1 MRAMTIPEY
10 GPPEVLKL
18 QDQPDPT
25 PGDNDLLI
33 EVHASAM
40 NPVDYKIR
48 SGKFRAPR
56 ELPIIPGF
64 DCSGV
69 VVGMGKDVTG
79 FKEGDEVFAHPGVFR
94 NGAHAQRV
102 AVDCRAAA
110 HKPATLDHA
119 AAALLPLVTITA
131 WEAIH
136 TRARLHTS
144 ETILIQ
150 GGAGGV
156 GHIAIQ
162 LARTHGC
169 RVLTT
174 AGRDESINLCKQL
187 DADHIINYREQN
199 VPDAVKELTDGKGV
213 NVVLDCVGGESFAP
227 NLECLAPEGRL
238 ATIVGV
244 PPEADLSKLFLL
256 HGSLHTVF
264 IGAAGR
270 YNVGLERHGSILQT
284 TAELVDA
291 ERLKPHLFKTYAL
304 KDLAEAHKQQETQ
317 RTVGKIAIA
326 VKE

>member
-18 QDQPDPT
+18 QDVPEPT

-33 EVHASAM
+33 EVHASAL

-56 ELPIIPGF
+56 QLPIIPGF

-69 VVGMGKDVTG
+69 VVGMGAAVTG
-79 FKEGDEVFAHPGVFR
+79 FKEGAAVYAMPSVFR
-94 NGAHAQRV
+94 NGAHAERV
-102 AVDCRAAA
+102 TVDARTAA
-110 HKPATLDHA
+110 HKPASLDHA
-119 AAALLPLVTITA
+119 TAALLPLVTLTA

-136 TRARLHTS
+136 TRCRLHS
-144 ETILIQ
+144 GESILIQ

-162 LARTHGC
+162 LAKAHGC

-174 AGRDESINLCKQL
+174 AGHDESIAMCQELG
-187 DADHIINYREQN
+187 AEVINYKETD
-199 VPDAVKELTDGKGV
+199 VPEAVRSMTDGRGCD
-213 NVVLDCVGGESFAP
+213 VVFDCVGGEVFKQC
-227 NLECLAPEGRL
+227 LDCLAPEGRL

-244 PPEADLSKLFLL
+244 PAGTDLSPLFLL

-264 IGAAGR
+264 VGAAGK
-270 YNVGLERHGSILQT
+270 YQTGLTRHGSILQT
-284 TAELVDA
+284 AAELADA
-291 ERLKPHLFKTYAL
+291 GRLKPHLFKTYPL
-304 KDLAEAHKQQETQ
+304 EDLAEAHKQQETQ
-317 RTVGKIAIA
+317 RTTGKIGIA
-326 VKE
+326 VR